1 MTRLA
6 LLCAVAVL
14 AMSPFAPAAAQSG
27 GMKGMDMKDHKG
39 MDMKVEKKGD
49 VKEHRATGVVKS
61 VDKAKGT
68 VTIDHGPVASMKWP
82 AMTMGFKA
90 KDKKAL
96 DGLKPG
102 QKIEFEFVQ
111 RGKDSVITQVK

>member
-1 MTRLA
+1 MKQIALA
-6 LLCAVAVL
+6 VLFGAVAI
-14 AMSPFAPAAAQSG
+14 PALGQ
-27 GMKGMDMKDHKG
+27 MKGMDMKDHKG
-39 MDMKVEKKGD
+39 MDMKMEKKGEAKD
-49 VKEHRATGVVKS
+49 HQATGVVKS

-96 DGLKPG
+96 EGLKPG

-111 RGKDSVITQVK
+111 QGKDYVITMVK